1 MHLYAAFLGGPMSD
15 GRMGEGHEV
24 VMVVASDLDDAKSR
38 AKAKWNGGGRGH
50 VDALQR
56 IDVVDGFEVR
66 LEQVG
71 EGDSNELD
79 SFN

>member
-1 MHLYAAFLGGPMSD
+1 MAD

-24 VMVVASDLDDAKSR
+24 VMVVAADLAEAKSR
-38 AKAKWNGGGRGH
+38 AQAKWNGSGRGH

-56 IDVVDGFEVR
+56 IDVVDGFEVS
-66 LEQVG
+66 VAPAG
-71 EGDSNELD
+71 GAGDQTELD